1 MRKLKY
7 ILCVASLTL
16 CCACSD
22 YLDVVPD
29 DTPTLDHI
37 FADRANAES
46 FLFTCYSSLPGYE
59 DVISNPAFFAG
70 GECVCLET
78 SGGIWHSDDWSDM
91 TLPAYRILMGQQNAN
106 DPYLNYWDGARNAK
120 NLFIGIR
127 NCNIFL
133 ENIDKPIDLLEREKK
148 RWIAEVRF
156 LKAYYHYWL
165 FQMYG
170 PIPICDVNIPV
181 NATPDEVKVYRDPVD
196 DVVNYIVSELD
207 AAVPDLPETIG
218 SPLSEMGRI
227 TQPIALAVKAK
238 VLALAASPLFNG
250 NDDYKELT
258 DNRGVKLFP
267 QTYDKEKWRLAAE
280 AALAAIQSAED
291 NGHKLYKYINTRH
304 LNDST
309 VKKLNI
315 RGSVTDN
322 YNEEIIWGAAPRADY
337 VQLCAMPSLVTEIMY
352 TNVKAEMAVPLG
364 IVEKF
369 YSNNGVPIEEDK
381 YYDYANRYKIRQ
393 AEAEDAFYIKE
404 GEKTAGINFD
414 REVRF
419 YASLSFDRSILYG
432 AGVLTDL
439 PSDNEDDSPHYIKA
453 RFKEMSG
460 KKTSS
465 QYSVTGYFP
474 TKLVHWE
481 SAYADEVNLSTSTY
495 HFPIIRLAD
504 LYLLYAEAETEYSDD
519 VNPIVYEYID
529 AVRERASLKGVIE
542 SWKLY
547 STNPDK
553 PANKS
558 GLLDIIHRERM
569 IELAFEGHHFW
580 DMRRW
585 KSLESYVNQPFK
597 GWNADGATEEDYYQ
611 IRTVLSTSFG
621 RKNYLWPISQSALD
635 TNSNLVQNPGW
646 E

>member
-1 MRKLKY
+1 
-7 ILCVASLTL
+7 
-16 CCACSD
+16 
-22 YLDVVPD
+22 
-29 DTPTLDHI
+29 
-37 FADRANAES
+37 
-46 FLFTCYSSLPGYE
+46 
-59 DVISNPAFFAG
+59 
-70 GECVCLET
+70 
-78 SGGIWHSDDWSDM
+78 
-91 TLPAYRILMGQQNAN
+91 
-106 DPYLNYWDGARNAK
+106 
-120 NLFIGIR
+120 
-127 NCNIFL
+127 
-133 ENIDKPIDLLEREKK
+133 
-148 RWIAEVRF
+148 
-156 LKAYYHYWL
+156 
-165 FQMYG
+165 
-170 PIPICDVNIPV
+170 
-181 NATPDEVKVYRDPVD
+181 
-196 DVVNYIVSELD
+196 
-207 AAVPDLPETIG
+207 
-218 SPLSEMGRI
+218 
-227 TQPIALAVKAK
+227 
-238 VLALAASPLFNG
+238 
-250 NDDYKELT
+250 
-258 DNRGVKLFP
+258 
-267 QTYDKEKWRLAAE
+267 
-280 AALAAIQSAED
+280 
-291 NGHKLYKYINTRH
+291 
-304 LNDST
+304 
-309 VKKLNI
+309 
-315 RGSVTDN
+315 
-322 YNEEIIWGAAPRADY
+322 
-337 VQLCAMPSLVTEIMY
+337 
-352 TNVKAEMAVPLG
+352 MAVPLG

-439 PSDNEDDSPHYIKA
+439 PSDNEDDSPHCIKA

-465 QYSVTGYFP
+465 QYSVTGYLP

-597 GWNADGATEEDYYQ
+597 WWNADGATEEDYYQ